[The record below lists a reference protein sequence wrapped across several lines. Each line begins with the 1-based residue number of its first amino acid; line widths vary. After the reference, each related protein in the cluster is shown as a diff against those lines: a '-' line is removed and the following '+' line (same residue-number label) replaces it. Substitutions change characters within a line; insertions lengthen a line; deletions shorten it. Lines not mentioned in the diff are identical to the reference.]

1 MLSSEIV
8 AQTWNSLREE
18 RGSSWGFNTLRDAD
32 IAFSG
37 LQTAAEKGELTSAAI
52 LEVWENQRGSLS
64 NDILTYLAIED
75 VFEELYFLAY
85 DQEIQIML
93 GDESYQALHD
103 LRAMQFTHREL
114 SALVSEGLLSESRK
128 NEPASAPTS
137 GRVMRHYFQLSLEG
151 MRLWQQ
157 ITEMDTS
164 EDIILAAANRIR
176 RERAAANLPEV
187 QMSESERRME
197 GLDLADVIVQERMGS
212 LNKEKVEEAAN
223 LIRQIIGE

>member
-1 MLSSEIV
+1 M
-8 AQTWNSLREE
+8 
-18 RGSSWGFNTLRDAD
+18 GFNTLRDAD

-52 LEVWENQRGSLS
+52 LEVWENLRGSLS

-75 VFEELYFLAY
+75 VFERALFLAY

-128 NEPASAPTS
+128 NEPASNLGASDATLFSIVTWGDAALATNHRDGPN
-137 GRVMRHYFQLSLEG
+137 
-151 MRLWQQ
+151 
-157 ITEMDTS
+157 

-176 RERAAANLPEV
+176 RRTSCSQFAGGANV
-187 QMSESERRME
+187 RVRTKNG

-212 LNKEKVEEAAN
+212 LTKKK
-223 LIRQIIGE
+223 LRKLQI